1 MATIIKT
8 ILLLAAF
15 FAQSCSTV
23 GEKSKSG
30 LVGRWQWV
38 DSRHTAEYVF
48 FENGNFTGY
57 VTGDGAL
64 LSKFTGKWLLRD
76 GVIFY
81 EYTSDK
87 MGRILVGTKD
97 RDKVL
102 ELVHD
107 HFVIEAA
114 DGSVR
119 KYVRVSEG

>member
-1 MATIIKT
+1 MPTTIKT

-23 GEKSKSG
+23 GEKAKSG
-30 LVGRWQWV
+30 LVGQWRWV

-48 FENGNFTGY
+48 LENGNFTGY
-57 VTGDGAL
+57 VSGDGAL
-64 LSKFTGKWLLRD
+64 LSKFTGKWLLRE
-76 GVIFY
+76 GTIFY
-81 EYTSDK
+81 EYAGDK
-87 MGRILVGTKD
+87 MGRIRAGTRD

-102 ELVHD
+102 EIAHD
-107 HFVIEAA
+107 YFVIEAA